1 MVTIILPQTSHHAP
15 RSSPAGWQTDSHER
29 SAVSVGSGVRL
40 LRKKTH
46 PIRDEEGRA
55 GIARPE
61 GSCDNTPEPT
71 LLSAGVSAL

>member
-1 MVTIILPQTSHHAP
+1 MS
-15 RSSPAGWQTDSHER
+15 AG
-29 SAVSVGSGVRL
+29 SAVRD

-71 LLSAGVSAL
+71 LLSAGMSAL